1 MTNIFTTTEKGC
13 VKFWNERIEKDLE
26 KLSKRSGNP
35 AKPSDFQYWGGLDS
49 NHSDFPECN
58 WFNIIERKGS
68 YANTYSMKIPTD
80 KFQRESDNDEEE
92 YIKTEKVK
100 LLFNEDQKTKIRKWF
115 GVCRYVYNLCVNELN
130 KYTILRAS
138 LSEKEKKLKVNKM
151 SDQKLRELVIG
162 TKDHKPLPS
171 WAYEVPAD
179 TRNDAVRDAWKAY
192 QAVITKRVNGE
203 YCELHFRKKKD
214 KQSITIARP
223 NFRKGTFYPTIMG
236 KVKVKSTGRGATTI
250 NSDGDARISYSRFNG
265 YILHKVIKYK
275 AKASENQGH
284 TVIALDP
291 GVRTFMTAYEP
302 NKTADIGNGAV
313 IRIARLKNAQRN
325 LLTKMKSVNAK
336 KRKGM
341 KKAYHK
347 LGRKIQNLTDEMH
360 WKTIRYIMKY
370 DDIILPNFA
379 VKGMTKR
386 SNPALGR
393 IRKISKKT
401 VSNMLLLQHYKFKMR
416 LINKVKV
423 SIDNR
428 LFIVNESYTSKT
440 CSSCGH
446 EHIKL
451 GSLKQF
457 DCPNCS
463 MSLDRDVNG
472 ARNIFM
478 KYVHFN

>member
-1 MTNIFTTTEKGC
+1 M
-13 VKFWNERIEKDLE
+13 
-26 KLSKRSGNP
+26 
-35 AKPSDFQYWGGLDS
+35 
-49 NHSDFPECN
+49 
-58 WFNIIERKGS
+58 
-68 YANTYSMKIPTD
+68 
-80 KFQRESDNDEEE
+80 
-92 YIKTEKVK
+92 
-100 LLFNEDQKTKIRKWF
+100 
-115 GVCRYVYNLCVNELN
+115 
-130 KYTILRAS
+130 
-138 LSEKEKKLKVNKM
+138 
-151 SDQKLRELVIG
+151 
-162 TKDHKPLPS
+162 
-171 WAYEVPAD
+171 
-179 TRNDAVRDAWKAY
+179 
-192 QAVITKRVNGE
+192 GE
-203 YCELHFRKKKD
+203 
-214 KQSITIARP
+214 
-223 NFRKGTFYPTIMG
+223 
-236 KVKVKSTGRGATTI
+236 VKVKSTGRGATTI

-265 YILHKVIKYK
+265 YILHKVIKYE

-313 IRIARLKNAQRN
+313 IRISRLKNAQRS

-336 KRKGM
+336 RRKGM

-360 WKTIRYIMKY
+360 WKTIRYVMKY

-379 VKGMTKR
+379 VQGMTKR
-386 SNPALGR
+386 SNPEQGR

-401 VSNMLLLQHYKFKMR
+401 VSDMLLLQHYKFKMR
-416 LINKVKV
+416 LVNKVKA
-423 SIDNR
+423 SLDHR

-446 EHIKL
+446 EHLKL
-451 GSLKQF
+451 GSSKRF
-457 DCPNCS
+457 NCPNCQ